1 MIHSWAP
8 LIWLHSGEQ
17 FAPSSVDFFLSYVSL
32 QNRKGRLIDNYLAP
46 DRLPGGPD
54 TAQLHLQTHDKL
66 GTTKSRYLLLNLFHQ
81 SIQSGANRWCSM
93 NQLEKKE

>member
-66 GTTKSRYLLLNLFHQ
+66 GTTKIVIYCL
-81 SIQSGANRWCSM
+81 ICST
-93 NQLEKKE
+93 NQFKVEQTVGVL